1 VTLDALLAGIGA
13 VLLFVGLGLAT
24 IGLYGLILKPDLF
37 DQLHVAGLVTGPGVI
52 VVLLAAV
59 GSGSPEILTS
69 SILVVAFVLVT
80 GSLSTHVIAS
90 AGIRRY
96 PSAAP
101 APLAGPG
108 RDAPLAADPAGVR
121 GRPSMGMRVVVGY
134 DGSASAEV
142 AVRLAASLD
151 WPAGTVIR
159 LVEAIAGEGPPSIDG
174 SPTDPVIA
182 AAGRDDAHEAALRQ
196 AAQSIERPGIR
207 VETVARSGD
216 AADVIVGE
224 VDTLGADLLVTGS
237 RRRNVVQSLLGWSAA
252 GEIVDRSPCPVL
264 VARTASLRSVM
275 LTTDGSPQSLAA
287 AELLAS
293 WPIFDLTPINVVT
306 VSGDGPPARREGA
319 PDATTN
325 GQRAVDL
332 TAAQLMD
339 AGREVVTEVL
349 RGRPADRLVETARVR
364 GDDLIVIGSR
374 GRTGLGRTLLG
385 SVAGEVLAAA
395 SCSVLI
401 VAPPPR
407 RFASTTTLPGSLAG
421 PSPGD

>member
-1 VTLDALLAGIGA
+1 MLDALLGVIGA

-24 IGLYGLILKPDLF
+24 IGLYGLILKPDIF

-52 VVLLAAV
+52 LVLLAAV
-59 GSGSPEILTS
+59 GSGSAEILTS

-96 PSAAP
+96 QSPASAP
-101 APLAGPG
+101 PAGPG
-108 RDAPLAADPAGVR
+108 RDAPLAAERVGAR
-121 GRPSMGMRVVVGY
+121 GRPSTGMRIVVAH
-134 DGSASAEV
+134 DGSASAEL

-159 LVEAIAGEGPPSIDG
+159 LVRAIAGDGPPSIDG
-174 SPTDPVIA
+174 SPTDQVLA
-182 AAGRDDAHEAALRQ
+182 AAGSDGSYEAALRL

-224 VDTLGADLLVTGS
+224 IDAFGADLLLTGS
-237 RRRNVVQSLLGWSAA
+237 RRRSVVQSLLGWSAA
-252 GEIVDRSPCPVL
+252 GDIVDRSPCPVL
-264 VARTASLRSVM
+264 VARAASLRSVM
-275 LTTDGSPQSLAA
+275 LATDGSAQSLAA
-287 AELLAS
+287 AELVAS
-293 WPIFDLTPINVVT
+293 WPIFDLTPIKVVT
-306 VSGDGPPARREGA
+306 VSGDGPPVRSQGA
-319 PDATTN
+319 AGVATTP

-332 TAAQLMD
+332 TAAPLMD
-339 AGREVVTEVL
+339 AGREVMTEVL
-349 RGRPADRLVETARVR
+349 RGRAADRIVETARLG

-385 SVAGEVLAAA
+385 SVAGEVLASA

-401 VAPPPR
+401 VVPPPR
-407 RFASTTTLPGSLAG
+407 RVTSTAALPESLVG